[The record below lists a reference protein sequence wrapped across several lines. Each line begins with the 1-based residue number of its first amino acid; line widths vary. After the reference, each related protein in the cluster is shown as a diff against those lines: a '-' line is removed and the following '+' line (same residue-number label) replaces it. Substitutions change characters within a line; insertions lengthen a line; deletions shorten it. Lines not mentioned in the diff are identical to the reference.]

1 MSRRIGVFG
10 GTFDPIHIGHLAA
23 VQDAADA
30 LDLERVLFVPNS
42 RPPHKAQSP
51 VSPAAD
57 RVAMVKLSLE
67 DNPEFELSMVEF
79 ERDGPSYT
87 LDTMRVL
94 RRQFG
99 PDTELYF
106 LTGCDAL
113 GDLHT
118 WHRPQELLD
127 EFRVVIM
134 DRPTGSEVPWSTV
147 EERFPDIRRQVQVVH
162 VAQLEISGADLRCR
176 VRGGRSIRYYVVPAV
191 DRYITDHG
199 LYRDAPDP
207 SHSQISHKS

>member
-1 MSRRIGVFG
+1 MSPRIGVFG

-30 LDLERVLFVPNS
+30 LHFDRVLFVPNS
-42 RPPHKAQSP
+42 HPPHKSQSP
-51 VSPAAD
+51 VSPAGD
-57 RVAMVKLSLE
+57 RVAMVQLSLA

-87 LDTMRVL
+87 LDTLQILRERVS
-94 RRQFG
+94 

-113 GDLHT
+113 AHLHT
-118 WHRPQELLD
+118 WHRPHELLE
-127 EFRVVIM
+127 EFHVVIM

-162 VAQLEISGADLRCR
+162 VAQLEISGEDLRRR
-176 VRGGRSIRYYVVPAV
+176 VRTGRSIRYYVVPAV
-191 DRYITDHG
+191 ERYIRDHG
-199 LYRDAPDP
+199 LYRGTQESRP
-207 SHSQISHKS
+207 